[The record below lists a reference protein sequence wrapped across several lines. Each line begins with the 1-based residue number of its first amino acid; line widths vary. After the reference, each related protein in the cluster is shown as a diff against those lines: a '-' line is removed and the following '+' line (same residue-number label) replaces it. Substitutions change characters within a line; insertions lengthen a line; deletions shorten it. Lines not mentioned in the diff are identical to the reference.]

1 MSSAN
6 KSIGVRL
13 NNPGTIEWGS
23 PWQGL
28 VPREQS
34 MYFRSGNK
42 QQRRFAQFKDPVSG
56 IRAIAVTLITY
67 QDKRRAKDGSKID
80 SAREIVERWAPATEN
95 NVTAYAHTLAV
106 ALGKAPDDESVDM
119 HDYAQLKAIVQAIIR
134 HENTPGPLKTPN
146 TWYTDA
152 QIDEALR
159 RAGVP
164 RPARSAVPVTPETL
178 GASAT
183 GALGVAQL
191 AEAAPPVLE
200 ALDRADSHLSS
211 GSVVRVAVGVTMVV
225 IAVIVAWAQI
235 RRRVQTGEL

>member
-1 MSSAN
+1 MSNVN

-13 NNPGTIEWGS
+13 NNPGNIEWGS

-34 MYFRSGNK
+34 MYYKTGTK
-42 QQRRFAQFKDPVSG
+42 QQKRFAQFKDPISG

-95 NVTAYAHTLAV
+95 NVTAYAHALAV

-119 HDYAQLKAIVQAIIR
+119 HDYTQLKAIVQAIIR
-134 HENTPGPLKTPN
+134 HENTKGPLKTPN

-159 RAGVP
+159 RAGVSK
-164 RPARSAVPVTPETL
+164 PASPPVAEATVATTSVAL
-178 GASAT
+178 GAD
-183 GALGVAQL
+183 QL
-191 AEAAPPVLE
+191 AEALPPVVH
-200 ALDRADSHLSS
+200 AIQGAQDQISS
-211 GSVVRVAVGVTMVV
+211 GQVVQVV
-225 IAVIVAWAQI
+225 IGVILVAAAVFIAYN
-235 RRRVQTGEL
+235 RVRKQRLSLL